1 MPAASVLYMIIP
13 CYNEEEVLG
22 ETAVRL
28 REKYQ
33 SLMAMSLIS
42 PRSHIVFV
50 NDGSSDRTWDI
61 ITSLHAQQPELF
73 SGIDL
78 AHNAGHQNAVLAGL
92 MTVRELCDI
101 AISMDA
107 DLQDD
112 INAIDE
118 MVREYQKGNEVVY
131 GVRKARKKD
140 TLFKRLTAEGF
151 YRVMQGMGTEIVYN
165 HADFRLMSRRVL
177 QELAGFREVNLFLRG
192 MIPLIGFRS
201 SCVYYE
207 RQERFAGKSKYPLRK
222 MLSFAI
228 DGITSFIVKPLK
240 LISSFGLLMVA
251 VSAAA
256 FLWAFISKFF
266 GNTEVGWS
274 STFCSIWLIGGMQ
287 LLCLGIIGEYVGKI
301 YAEVKQRPRYII
313 AEFLHDEDP
322 GTPGQSSQ

>member
-228 DGITSFIVKPLK
+228 DGITSFSVKPLK

-322 GTPGQSSQ
+322 DTPGQSSQ

>member
-1 MPAASVLYMIIP
+1 
-13 CYNEEEVLG
+13 
-22 ETAVRL
+22 
-28 REKYQ
+28 
-33 SLMAMSLIS
+33 
-42 PRSHIVFV
+42 
-50 NDGSSDRTWDI
+50 
-61 ITSLHAQQPELF
+61 
-73 SGIDL
+73 
-78 AHNAGHQNAVLAGL
+78 

-228 DGITSFIVKPLK
+228 DGITSFSVKPLK